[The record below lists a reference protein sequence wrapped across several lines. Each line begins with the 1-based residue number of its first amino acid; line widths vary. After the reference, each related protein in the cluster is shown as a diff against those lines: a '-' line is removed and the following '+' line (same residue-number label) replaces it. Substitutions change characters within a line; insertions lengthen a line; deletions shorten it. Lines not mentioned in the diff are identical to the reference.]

1 MKLSVMPSRAYLILK
16 IKCHLETSKLAEFKF
31 PN

>member
-1 MKLSVMPSRAYLILK
+1 MELSVMHSRAYLILK
-16 IKCHLETSKLAEFKF
+16 RKYQLETSKLAEFKF